1 MLSRNIKYENVDFI
15 STMTPSTYSLFY
27 LKLSVSYEGSS
38 SSRRF
43 AVNPFWKIPSTIL
56 NKISPRSTSRRLC
69 ISTIF
74 TGEPCINV
82 TWLPLP
88 RITCEALNFQ
98 TKHIKLSEITSF
110 NILKQKLWTR
120 GGLS

>member
-1 MLSRNIKYENVDFI
+1 MVSRNMKYENVDFI
-15 STMTPSTYSLFY
+15 STMTPSKYSLFY
-27 LKLSVSYEGSS
+27 LKLLDSYEGSGS
-38 SSRRF
+38 SGRF

-56 NKISPRSTSRRLC
+56 NKISPESTSRRLC
-69 ISTIF
+69 ISVIF

-82 TWLPLP
+82 TWLPLS

-110 NILKQKLWTR
+110 NILKQKL
-120 GGLS
+120 